1 VFLSSFRAEARGA
14 TGAAITAAPAFVNSE
29 ATKPIRARSRDL
41 SSAEMVVCSWVAV
54 GLAWSG

>member
-1 VFLSSFRAEARGA
+1 MIVCFNSFRAEARGA

-29 ATKPIRARSRDL
+29 ATKAIREISRAL

-54 GLAWSG
+54 GFA